1 MFYTILNEILTN
13 FINVYG
19 KINRV
24 SDLKNALGR
33 LQPHFFGILNVVNN
47 ADLRIDYE
55 RLDNGHGSGLSPL
68 QIEDQ
73 KFKEIYQYDWKVKVR
88 DFVYPAVVYR
98 TYSGGAIWVRNNG
111 IFVFDGQSPTQTNLT
126 LNSKFN
132 VSISEFSKEDF
143 FAIRLMFSFEFE
155 EDVLYDAI
163 KCYKLL
169 KKNNLNLLFDFTKKG
184 TTNE

>member
-1 MFYTILNEILTN
+1 MFYGILNEVLTN
-13 FINVYG
+13 FINVHG

-24 SDLKNALGR
+24 SDLKFALNR
-33 LQPHFFGILNVVNN
+33 MFPDMFGIMNVVNN
-47 ADLRIDYE
+47 ADLRIDFE
-55 RLDNGHGSGLSPL
+55 RIRNGHGSGLTYEES
-68 QIEDQ
+68 EEQ
-73 KFKEIYQYDWKVKVR
+73 KLNETYQYDWKVKVR

-126 LNSKFN
+126 LDSKFS
-132 VSISEFSKEDF
+132 VQISEFSKEDF
-143 FAIRLMFSFEFE
+143 FAIRLMFNFDFE
-155 EDVLYDAI
+155 EEVLFDAI

-169 KKNNLNLLFDFTKKG
+169 KQKNINFLFDFTKKG